1 MPHGKREEG
10 TVAKVVLCRVEVS
23 TATQTNRTAVPKSFF
38 GLSEIWDK
46 CKIVSMSVL
55 TVMLVIIWSV
65 IIIMAMLLT
74 MVGEGKA
81 LLPKP
86 SAAPLSLESGVIA
99 GIRHPKQQFPLLNS
113 GRTGMSAIGISVPR
127 SAPTN

>member
-23 TATQTNRTAVPKSFF
+23 TATQTNRTAVAKSFF
-38 GLSEIWDK
+38 
-46 CKIVSMSVL
+46 
-55 TVMLVIIWSV
+55 WSV
-65 IIIMAMLLT
+65 RNLEQMQDRQYECVDGYACDYMIGDYHYGHASDY
-74 MVGEGKA
+74 GGRREA

-86 SAAPLSLESGVIA
+86 FAAPLSLESGVIV

-113 GRTGMSAIGISVPR
+113 GRTGMSAIGISVP
-127 SAPTN
+127 

>member
-1 MPHGKREEG
+1 M
-10 TVAKVVLCRVEVS
+10 
-23 TATQTNRTAVPKSFF
+23 
-38 GLSEIWDK
+38 
-46 CKIVSMSVL
+46 
-55 TVMLVIIWSV
+55 
-65 IIIMAMLLT
+65 IIIMYMILI

-86 SAAPLSLESGVIA
+86 FAAPLSWESGVIV
-99 GIRHPKQQFPLLNS
+99 GIRHPKQQFPLFNS